1 MEINEEVINIIKAGG
16 VGVIPT
22 DTIYGIVGSA
32 SNEDAINRIHQ
43 IKNRPTDKKMIV
55 LIGNRGQLPALG
67 IIPNDKEIQALNEF
81 WPGPVSIILST
92 DGSMPFLH
100 ADDNTLG
107 VRLPAETWLRQLINQ
122 TGPIV
127 ATSAN
132 VAGEPT
138 PRDIELIKQQLPG
151 LDFYVEGPTNS
162 EPSRLGKIDKNGD
175 VFWLRG
181 MS

>member
-1 MEINEEVINIIKAGG
+1 MQIDQEIINVIKNGG

-22 DTIYGIVGSA
+22 DTIYGIVASA
-32 SNEDAINRIHQ
+32 TNPGAINRIHQ
-43 IKNRPTDKKMIV
+43 IKNRPEDKKLIV

-67 IIPNDKEIQALNEF
+67 IIPNEKEIQALNEF

-92 DGSMPFLH
+92 DGSLSFLH
-100 ADDNTLG
+100 AVDNTLG
-107 VRLPAETWLRQLINQ
+107 VRLPAETWLRKMINQ

-132 VAGEPT
+132 LSGEAT
-138 PRDIELIKQQLPG
+138 PRDIEIIKQQLPG
-151 LDFYVEGPTNS
+151 LDFYVNGSTNS
-162 EPSRLGKIDKNGD
+162 EPSRVGKIDKNGD
-175 VFWLRG
+175 IFWLRG